1 VNGLPMDRLVT
12 GDRTVD
18 DDVTASSPWQ
28 SCRPG
33 RCQTATRRLRGR
45 SPAGGQ
51 HLPTVGLVVATVDPL
66 YGTGGQAVWPSDHES
81 APEDLGRL
89 HCHLG
94 HLEHIGGR
102 PAQCHDPVV
111 AEVVSRG
118 ALPSS
123 ARWASIPS

>member
-1 VNGLPMDRLVT
+1 LMMM
-12 GDRTVD
+12 
-18 DDVTASSPWQ
+18 SPLAHHGSLAGQ
-28 SCRPG
+28 VGAKLLRAAFVAG
-33 RCQTATRRLRGR
+33 RRR
-45 SPAGGQ
+45 GGQ

-123 ARWASIPS
+123 ARWASIPLLTARASSRPGSW